1 MSAKTNVERKTIM
14 TVVGVHGNATI
25 RITLLDDRLV
35 IRGSLPFKEGNL
47 SDLRKAFTDAVDE
60 LEK

>member
-14 TVVGVHGNATI
+14 SVVGVHGNATV
-25 RITLLDDRLV
+25 RITVLDDELLL
-35 IRGSLPFKEGNL
+35 RGRVSVKGNL